1 MNTSFDENRIIH
13 IPITNILPSP
23 YQPRTTFDM
32 TSLRELAQSIKTYGI
47 LQPVTVRIINGR
59 TYELVSGE
67 RRWRAAKLAG
77 LDTIPAITV
86 NVNDN
91 DAAIIALIEN
101 LQRQNLNFF
110 EEAEGYN
117 NIMEDYNITQEE
129 LALKVGKSQSS
140 ISNKLRLLRLPDNIR
155 KLILENELTERH
167 ARAFLKIPSRP
178 IMEEIVHK
186 TINESL
192 SVKKTEQLIEDTL
205 EALRVSGAETSIR
218 KKFGDVRIINNT
230 VRKAVELMK
239 KSGVEADYD
248 VEQTDECFK
257 IIVTIPYK

>member
-1 MNTSFDENRIIH
+1 MNINPDENKIIY
-13 IPITNILPSP
+13 IPVTNILPSP

-47 LQPVTVRIINGR
+47 LNPVTVRIINGR

-77 LDTIPAITV
+77 LENIPAITV

-91 DAAIIALIEN
+91 DAAIIALVEN
-101 LQRQNLNFF
+101 LQRQDLNFF

-129 LALKVGKSQSS
+129 LAYKVGKSQSA
-140 ISNKLRLLRLPDNIR
+140 ISNKLRLLRLPDSIR

-167 ARAFLKIPSRP
+167 ARAFLKIPSKSV
-178 IMEEIVHK
+178 MEEIVHR

-192 SVKKTEQLIEDTL
+192 SVKKTEQLIDATL
-205 EALRVSGAETSIR
+205 EELREAGAETAIR

-230 VRKAVELMK
+230 VKKAVELMK

-248 VEQTDECFK
+248 VEQTDECFR

>member
-1 MNTSFDENRIIH
+1 MISSFDENRIIH
-13 IPITNILPSP
+13 IPVTNILPSP

-32 TSLRELAQSIKTYGI
+32 TSLRELAQSIESYGI

-77 LDTIPAITV
+77 LDTIPAIV
-86 NVNDN
+86 INVNDN
-91 DAAIIALIEN
+91 DAAIMALVEN
-101 LQRQNLNFF
+101 LQRQSHNFF

-117 NIMEDYNITQEE
+117 NIMEDYSITQEE
-129 LALKVGKSQSS
+129 LALKVGKSQSA
-140 ISNKLRLLRLPDNIR
+140 ISNKLRLLRLPERIR
-155 KLILENELTERH
+155 KLILENSLTERH
-167 ARAFLKIPSRP
+167 ARAFLKIPSTAV
-178 IMEEIVHK
+178 MEEIVHK
-186 TINESL
+186 TINEAL
-192 SVKKTEQLIEDTL
+192 SVKRTEQVIEETL
-205 EALRVSGAETSIR
+205 KELREAGAENSIR

-230 VRKAVELMK
+230 VIKAVELMK

-248 VEQTDECFK
+248 VEQTEDCFK